1 MVALMPDSDTDG
13 KRAHYEVKGISGS
26 FLTC

>member
-1 MVALMPDSDTDG
+1 MVALMPDSDTEG
-13 KRAHYEVKGISGS
+13 KRAHYEVKGINGS